1 MVNGDLFLSSHFFSF
16 SLVRLFIL
24 FHPFFSVMKR
34 KTLNAHNSPGGA
46 PPPTSLEP
54 KTKKKKPES
63 IFLGEEVTE
72 DHTRTVMKRKYQ
84 PSTSSV
90 QNQGGFLEE
99 KKRQSKPA
107 RIVSTK
113 RRE

>member
-1 MVNGDLFLSSHFFSF
+1 
-16 SLVRLFIL
+16 
-24 FHPFFSVMKR
+24 MKR
-34 KTLNAHNSPGGA
+34 KTLNTHNSPGGA

-63 IFLGEEVTE
+63 IFLGEEVTK
-72 DHTRTVMKRKYQ
+72 DHTRTDMKRKYK
-84 PSTSSV
+84 PSTSPA
-90 QNQGGFLEE
+90 QNQEGFSEE

-107 RIVSTK
+107 RIVSTQ